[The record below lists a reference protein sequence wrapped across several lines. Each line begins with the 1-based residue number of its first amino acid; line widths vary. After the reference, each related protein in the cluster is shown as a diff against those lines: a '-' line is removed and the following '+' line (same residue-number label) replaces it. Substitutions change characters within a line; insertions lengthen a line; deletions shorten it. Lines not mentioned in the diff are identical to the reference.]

1 MKLWPFSRKK
11 AASNDDV
18 PAEVKEYYESGRKQQ
33 TGMAW
38 LLAFGTLVVTVVLA
52 LIIFFG
58 GRWVYQRLTDSNE
71 AEAPTK
77 QQETA
82 SEQTP
87 ANPAQNGAEDTNAN
101 NAQQGTSSSNTSTP
115 STATNGSNTPTTGS
129 SATEV
134 PNTGPG
140 PDGLQ

>member
-1 MKLWPFSRKK
+1 MKIWPFNRKK
-11 AASNDDV
+11 KVENEALPD
-18 PAEVKEYYESGRKQQ
+18 EVKEYYESGRKQQ

-58 GRWVYQRLTDSNE
+58 GRWVYQRLTDNDQP
-71 AEAPTK
+71 EAPVKEQPAEQNT
-77 QQETA
+77 TA
-82 SEQTP
+82 
-87 ANPAQNGAEDTNAN
+87 PAQNKPEDTNAN
-101 NAQQGTSSSNTSTP
+101 NDQQGTSSATTNTP
-115 STATNGSNTPTTGS
+115 STATNGGSTTPSTGS

-140 PDGLQ
+140 PEGLQ